1 MNGTVFIVL
10 LFLITA
16 NALYVAAEFAAVG
29 VRRSQIKE
37 LAENGHWLAKGL
49 LPNIEDTTRLDHYIA
64 ASQIGITLSSLILG
78 AYGQATLGQDLALLL
93 ERIADMKALAAQS
106 TAAVV
111 VLVLLTGLQV
121 VLGELVPKA
130 LALQYP
136 VQLALY
142 TYLPMRWSLKFYSS
156 FIAFLN
162 GSGMILLK
170 IIGIQHSR
178 HRHVHSP
185 EEIDMLIAESRE
197 GGLLKLYEQQRLR
210 QALYLS
216 RHTAQQ
222 LMVPRQFVAAVD
234 IETPPRQLFQIVVE
248 APFSSLPVYQN
259 SLENIIGMI
268 HTKDITAHFAEYKTL
283 PTVAEA
289 MRSTIRVL
297 DKVTGDRLLAIMRQG
312 RSRKLIV
319 VDKHGITQGLV
330 TLDDMLITLT
340 RGVAKGSKEAALQPE
355 YLPDGRVRLPGLL
368 RVEENV
374 LWTGLPW
381 HSQANTVAD
390 HITSVLERI
399 PEPGERVIIDGLEV
413 EIEELDGSAIRS
425 VLVQTSSSPEASIP
439 KDGD

>member
-29 VRRSQIKE
+29 VRRSQIKK

-93 ERIADMKALAAQS
+93 EQFGDMKALAAQS

-111 VLVLLTGLQV
+111 VLVLLTSLQV

-136 VQLALY
+136 VHLALY
-142 TYLPMRWSLKFYSS
+142 TYLPMHWSLKFYSS

-170 IIGIQHSR
+170 IIGIRHSR

-197 GGLLKLYEQQRLR
+197 GGLLKLYEQQRLH

-248 APFSSLPVYQN
+248 SPFSSLPVYQN
-259 SLENIIGMI
+259 SLENITGMI
-268 HTKDITAHFAEYKTL
+268 HTKDITAYFAEYKTL

-297 DKVTGDRLLAIMRQG
+297 DKVTGDRLLAIMRQR

-319 VDKHGITQGLV
+319 VDKHGAAQGLV
-330 TLDDMLITLT
+330 TLDDMLIALT
-340 RGVAKGSKEAALQPE
+340 RGVAKGSKEPALQPE

-368 RVEENV
+368 RVEETV

-381 HSQANTVAD
+381 HSQANTVTD

-439 KDGD
+439 KVGD